1 LFRAALAAF
10 AVWEL
15 TERFAAR
22 SSCEKRLR
30 AGEVASELQAAF
42 DQDEVSFANSEK
54 RLTHC
59 SMTLYAPR

>member
-15 TERFAAR
+15 TEFAAR
-22 SSCEKRLR
+22 SSCEKCLR

-54 RLTHC
+54 RLTHR